1 MATCQDGLE
10 ILAFADAAKWRS
22 WLALNHATHPGLWM
36 MIAKK
41 GAPDS
46 TLTTLSTLS
55 YAQALDEALCYGW
68 IDGQKGSLDAHHF
81 LQRFT
86 RRRPRSIWS
95 KVNIAHVARLSEAGR
110 MSPAGLAEVDRAKA
124 EGRWERAYDAPSTS
138 KIPDDFLAL
147 LDLPENKKAK
157 VFYGT
162 LKKAELYSIAWRLQ
176 TAKKAETR
184 ARRMEAILA
193 MLANK
198 ETFHFFNPKDKAK

>member
-1 MATCQDGLE
+1 MATGKDGLDLLVFKE
-10 ILAFADAAKWRS
+10 PEAWRA
-22 WLALNHATHPGLWM
+22 WLARNHATHEGLWM

-41 GAPDS
+41 GAPDPS
-46 TLTTLSTLS
+46 VS

-95 KVNIAHVARLSEAGR
+95 KVNIAHVTRLTEADRMTAAGLSEV
-110 MSPAGLAEVDRAKA
+110 ERAKA
-124 EGRWERAYDAPSTS
+124 DGRWDRAYDAPSTA
-138 KIPDDFLAL
+138 KIPEDFLAL
-147 LDLPENKKAK
+147 LELPKNKKAK
-157 VFYGT
+157 AFYET

-184 ARRMEAILA
+184 AKRIEAILA

-198 ETFHFFNPKDKAK
+198 ETFHFFKPKEKA